1 MFIFPDLYIRL
12 LKHQL
17 SKLFANPD
25 REIEMPQPRKEE
37 VYEVKEK
44 EVRPSNDVI
53 KNIQATSAA
62 AGSGEFHVYKH
73 SRRRE
78 AERIKNMEWRN
89 REVSLLR
96 SIVKQG

>member
-1 MFIFPDLYIRL
+1 M
-12 LKHQL
+12 QL

-25 REIEMPQPRKEE
+25 REIEMPQPRVEP

-44 EVRPSNDVI
+44 EIRPTNDVI
-53 KNIQATSAA
+53 KNIQASSAA

-78 AERIKNMEWRN
+78 AERIKNMERRN
-89 REVSLLR
+89 REVSCL
-96 SIVKQG
+96 SSYGTQADGKGD